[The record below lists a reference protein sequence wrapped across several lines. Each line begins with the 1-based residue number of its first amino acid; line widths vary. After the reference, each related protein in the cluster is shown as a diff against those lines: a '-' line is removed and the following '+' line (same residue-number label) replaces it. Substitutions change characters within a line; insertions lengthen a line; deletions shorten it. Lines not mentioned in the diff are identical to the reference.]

1 MILYSRGKKE
11 THYKIEFSLIIY
23 LNLRC
28 ISAQPPTH
36 CSRQTRSLHRQ
47 RSHLLASIKRGRVAK
62 APNMHELQADD
73 AYLNVSDP
81 S

>member
-11 THYKIEFSLIIY
+11 ARLKIVFSLIIY

-36 CSRQTRSLHRQ
+36 CSRQTRSLQRR
-47 RSHLLASIKRGRVAK
+47 RSHLLARTRRGRVAK

-73 AYLNVSDP
+73 TYLNVSDP